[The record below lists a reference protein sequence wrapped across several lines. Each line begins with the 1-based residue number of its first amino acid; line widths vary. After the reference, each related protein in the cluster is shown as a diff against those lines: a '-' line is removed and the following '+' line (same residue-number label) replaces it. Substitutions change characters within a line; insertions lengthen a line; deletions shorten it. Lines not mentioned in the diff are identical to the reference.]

1 MEENEVKRRKRTR
14 ANGEGTVFKLPNGK
28 WRAEVTLGWEM
39 VDGKKKRIVKTKSG
53 FKKKSDALAYIE
65 TLKHETSIDKTVK
78 FYEIYDLWSESHY
91 KRISKDT
98 ENGYK
103 NAYKYCA
110 DLKFRTFA
118 SLKTADLQAVI
129 DACPHGRRTKADMK
143 SLMINLYKYAIEN
156 DYVDK
161 NYASFVKLPPKEKP
175 KKDAFTKEERDKLWA
190 DYNAGNKFTGQILF
204 LIYAGL
210 RFGEFKILKPED
222 FHIDE
227 RYFIGGIKTKAG
239 IDRVIPIADCILP
252 IAKELLEN
260 SDKKVLTI
268 HEKAWYHMY
277 RDTLKRLGIRPLNPH
292 CCRHTTA
299 TALAEAG
306 VQPAVITAILGHE
319 DYSTTLGYT
328 HISLEEKLAGVNK
341 QYKPKSSSNGE

>member
-28 WRAEVTLGWEM
+28 WRAEVTLGWEE
-39 VDGKKKRIVKTKSG
+39 VNGKKKRIVKTKSG
-53 FKKKSDALAYIE
+53 FKRKSDAIAYLSV
-65 TLKHETSIDKTVK
+65 LKQEQPDIDTGIQ
-78 FYEIYDLWSESHY
+78 FREIYELWSKSHY
-91 KRISKDT
+91 PRISKST

-103 NAYKYCA
+103 NAYKYCEA
-110 DLKFRTFA
+110 LYYRPFVK
-118 SLKTADLQAVI
+118 LKTADLQAVV

-161 NYASFVKLPPKEKP
+161 NYATFVKLPPKEKS
-175 KKDAFTKEERDKLWA
+175 KKDAFTKAERDLLWN

-210 RFGEFKILKPED
+210 RFGEFKILKPEN
-222 FHIDE
+222 FHIDD
-227 RYFIGGIKTKAG
+227 RYFVGGIKTDAG

-252 IAKELLEN
+252 IVKELLSEA
-260 SDKKVLTI
+260 DKKILTM

-277 RDTLKRLGIRPLNPH
+277 RVTLKRLGIRPLNAH
-292 CCRHTTA
+292 CCRHTSA

-306 VQPAVITAILGHE
+306 VAPAVITAILGHE

-328 HISLEEKLAGVNK
+328 HISLDEKLAGVNK
-341 QYKPKSSSNGE
+341 QYVPSSSRK